1 MRWNSPAF
9 GLIGIGFSLA
19 FWIVGG
25 ALLGQWLDERY
36 GTDPVWTLVL
46 LTLGLVIGLYDA
58 VRRLM
63 LVVKKSGRK
72 ARR

>member
-9 GLIGIGFSLA
+9 GLIGVGFSLA

-25 ALLGQWLDERY
+25 AILGRWLDERY
-36 GTDPVWTLVL
+36 GTDPIWTLAL